1 MYFKSPFT
9 YIDDPTYTVW
19 LKFVSQERYSE
30 GYPLY
35 LLILSMSFEEGY
47 LAFEEFLENP
57 PPNPASSGKIPWLE
71 QAASELS
78 RLWRRSHSPANTY
91 LQIITTLS
99 EYCSFFF
106 SDHQIFA
113 ERTPRGLIAEMQNAS
128 GTCAMI
134 LCAESADYM
143 IGNMTPYDERSLAAV
158 QSILKGMYV
167 CKHSFAEMVLPDGT
181 DRDEYYMAE
190 RAIKEARV
198 MQRFGRD
205 RGVALDAAEICLWMV
220 SDGYDI
226 ANGESVG
233 NAFSTYFS
241 SPKRRDI
248 AYAEVI
254 PARMSHS
261 IMRLA
266 GSYNFHCRIIP
277 KDC

>member
-47 LAFEEFLENP
+47 LAFEEFLEDP
-57 PPNPASSGKIPWLE
+57 PSNPASSGKVPWLE
-71 QAASELS
+71 QAASELA
-78 RLWRRSHSPANTY
+78 RLWKRDYSTADTY
-91 LQIITTLS
+91 LRIITTLS

-106 SDHQIFA
+106 SDHQVFA

-134 LCAESADYM
+134 LCAESANFM
-143 IGNMTPYDERSLAAV
+143 IGNMTPYDDRSLNAREA
-158 QSILKGMYV
+158 IFRGIDV
-167 CKHSFAEMVLPDGT
+167 CRHSFTEMVLPEGT
-181 DRDEYYMAE
+181 TRDEYYMAE

-233 NAFSTYFS
+233 NAFHAYFS
-241 SPKRRDI
+241 SPKRRDVDYS
-248 AYAEVI
+248 ALI
-254 PARMSHS
+254 PSKMSYS
-261 IMRLA
+261 IMRLSS
-266 GSYNFHCRIIP
+266 SYNFYCRIVP